1 MALQPRRR
9 AHFLS
14 PLYLA
19 RRRALY
25 KGVLGGNQR
34 WLRVGWIVGFLPPGR
49 ALRVRSFT
57 RLLSQGSTGWLS
69 IGIALTLPGMLRRTV
84 GRTPQRAASVRLD
97 PDTAMSIRTFG
108 PPSRRERRRARRTTV

>member
-1 MALQPRRR
+1 MAMQPRRR

-34 WLRVGWIVGFLPPGR
+34 WLRVGWIIGFLPPGR
-49 ALRVRSFT
+49 ALRVRSMT
-57 RLLSQGSTGWLS
+57 RLLSQGSKGWLS
-69 IGIALTLPGMLRRTV
+69 IGIALTVPGMLRRTL
-84 GRTPQRAASVRLD
+84 GRTPQRAASIRLD
-97 PDTAMSIRTFG
+97 PNTAMSIQTFG
-108 PPSRRERRRARRTTV
+108 PPSRRARRQARRTAA